1 MMMPGAGGA
10 GVTIRQKPDEDE
22 DGDGRFNCMSLSG
35 RVPPLREVGSGQAV
49 GFYYFEIKMLV
60 EYPVAPTWP
69 AATPTPT
76 LLMSFVC
83 LLRTQTAGSH
93 CVPLPGY
100 AFALCLRFL
109 GSPGDKCARTRF

>member
-1 MMMPGAGGA
+1 M
-10 GVTIRQKPDEDE
+10 TIRQKPDEDE
-22 DGDGRFNCMSLSG
+22 VGDDAA
-35 RVPPLREVGSGQAV
+35 RVASIACHCQAEYPLLREVGSGQAV

-69 AATPTPT
+69 AASPTPTPT

>member
-1 MMMPGAGGA
+1 M
-10 GVTIRQKPDEDE
+10 TIRQKPDEDE
-22 DGDGRFNCMSLSG
+22 DGDETGRFNCMSLSG
-35 RVPPLREVGSGQAV
+35 RVPPLRAGFSGQAV

-69 AATPTPT
+69 AATPTPPWLS